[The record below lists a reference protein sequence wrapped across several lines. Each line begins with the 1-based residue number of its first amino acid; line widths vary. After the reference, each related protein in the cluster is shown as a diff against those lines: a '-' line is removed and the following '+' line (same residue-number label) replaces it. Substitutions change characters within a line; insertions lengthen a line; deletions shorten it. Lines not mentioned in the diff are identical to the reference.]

1 MVLFFIPFG
10 VFIETTGNS
19 KWWLFTGDT
28 PGQVFGQQ
36 AFAFV
41 VGTCL
46 GILVKCQMKH
56 SNPKIRF
63 LVIIVNIQV
72 ALDTAY
78 WTIIN
83 HFFIWG
89 SVLLYFALHF
99 FMYSNGLYS
108 SLPNYFPFIGVGRF
122 VIDKPQFWS
131 SVVLTIVVYVVPVL
145 AFRLYKTLTKP
156 TDADRVRAWQKKF
169 GPNIINIFN

>member
-46 GILVKCQMKH
+46 GTVYFVMEFFDELFF
-56 SNPKIRF
+56 NF
-63 LVIIVNIQV
+63 L
-72 ALDTAY
+72 DE
-78 WTIIN
+78 
-83 HFFIWG
+83 
-89 SVLLYFALHF
+89 LY
-99 FMYSNGLYS
+99 G
-108 SLPNYFPFIGVGRF
+108 
-122 VIDKPQFWS
+122 
-131 SVVLTIVVYVVPVL
+131 
-145 AFRLYKTLTKP
+145 
-156 TDADRVRAWQKKF
+156 
-169 GPNIINIFN
+169 